1 MKAEEAQEGRRVYE
15 NECGKQGSII
25 YIDRE
30 CNQGCDVEFDDGEYT
45 WIEFDSIELLEEENK

>member
-1 MKAEEAQEGRRVYE
+1 MKAEEAKEGMRVYE
-15 NECGKQGSII
+15 NEFGKEGTII

-45 WIEFDSIELLEEENK
+45 WIEFDSIDLLEEEKK